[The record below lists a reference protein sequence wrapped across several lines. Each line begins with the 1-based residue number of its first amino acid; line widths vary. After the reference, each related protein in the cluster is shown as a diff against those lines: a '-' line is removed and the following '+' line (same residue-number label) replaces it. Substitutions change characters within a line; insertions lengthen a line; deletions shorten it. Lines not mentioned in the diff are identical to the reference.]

1 MQYVGLGLHD
11 ILAYQNW
18 TDWENPRGV
27 ILWIVELGRPLSSP
41 PNPPLRLEA
50 KEGRRLLGMK
60 VIAGLEG
67 FTVQQSNSTQMSYC
81 GLCDWVHIQ
90 NSLGTNW
97 KARRERVP
105 KICLEGVRKDIK
117 VFLSFKSYLFYD
129 CFMRQDLI
137 IQPTTINLPASASHT
152 LSDHRCVHPTLKS
165 HSDCIFSSQIK

>member
-27 ILWIVELGRPLSSP
+27 TLWIVELGRPLSSP
-41 PNPPLRLEA
+41 PNSPLRLEA

-60 VIAGLEG
+60 VIWGLEG

-117 VFLSFKSYLFYD
+117 VFFYLLNHI
-129 CFMRQDLI
+129 CFMIVLWGKISLYSPQLSIFLPQLLTRFPITGVYTQLSNHILI
-137 IQPTTINLPASASHT
+137 VSS
-152 LSDHRCVHPTLKS
+152 LK
-165 HSDCIFSSQIK
+165 